1 MGVHLDDSLLI
12 PNYPNFVPGRIIT
25 IRWKLSKKTSLSREF
40 PSRYE
45 RSLAASVLNDV
56 QGYPRTSESTSDV
69 RHASRRLDK
78 RMDNKR
84 STLTR
89 RGTFRHLAQ
98 GCQTR
103 GWWVRRRQI
112 PRVSHQKPMDTAVIT
127 SLGWHQLLH
136 LSFFLIY
143 AFLLH
148 VKFHVRVTKIEP
160 QSDTATILRIATF
173 IDHVRH
179 GFITNDLC

>member
-1 MGVHLDDSLLI
+1 
-12 PNYPNFVPGRIIT
+12 
-25 IRWKLSKKTSLSREF
+25 
-40 PSRYE
+40 
-45 RSLAASVLNDV
+45 
-56 QGYPRTSESTSDV
+56 
-69 RHASRRLDK
+69 
-78 RMDNKR
+78 
-84 STLTR
+84 
-89 RGTFRHLAQ
+89 
-98 GCQTR
+98 
-103 GWWVRRRQI
+103 
-112 PRVSHQKPMDTAVIT
+112 MDTAVIT